1 MDAQDIQLLAQA
13 LYNQRGLAYIV
24 NQDKIL
30 LTGSEKF
37 RSAFNIGTLYDYE
50 HSPYDKIAKV
60 FGFTE
65 KEKNA
70 FELEDT
76 RALLS
81 GERQGCQLELKTTV
95 SNLKAHY
102 LCDRYPIKDSS
113 GRVCGLSVVIM
124 EIIKN
129 EEAPPKQEQESA
141 ANSIDH
147 KPCVLLIDKDM
158 KNRNLIKSDF
168 EALGCIVDCTDS
180 EDAISMF
187 VPGKYDLIGTDLK
200 LFGTSGYALSRKFRE
215 MEKSTKTHTPIIVFT
230 TSKPEV
236 VSVDCKEY
244 EMDAIVSKPVKG
256 GQVKQIFEHYI
267 QHKKA
272 NLDGIKTLN

>member
-1 MDAQDIQLLAQA
+1 
-13 LYNQRGLAYIV
+13 
-24 NQDKIL
+24 
-30 LTGSEKF
+30 
-37 RSAFNIGTLYDYE
+37 
-50 HSPYDKIAKV
+50 
-60 FGFTE
+60 
-65 KEKNA
+65 
-70 FELEDT
+70 
-76 RALLS
+76 
-81 GERQGCQLELKTTV
+81 
-95 SNLKAHY
+95 
-102 LCDRYPIKDSS
+102 
-113 GRVCGLSVVIM
+113 M

-129 EEAPPKQEQESA
+129 EEAPPQQEQESV
-141 ANSIDH
+141 ANSTDH

-168 EALGCIVDCTDS
+168 EALGCVVDFTDS
-180 EDAISMF
+180 EEAISMF

-256 GQVKQIFEHYI
+256 GQAKQIFEHYI